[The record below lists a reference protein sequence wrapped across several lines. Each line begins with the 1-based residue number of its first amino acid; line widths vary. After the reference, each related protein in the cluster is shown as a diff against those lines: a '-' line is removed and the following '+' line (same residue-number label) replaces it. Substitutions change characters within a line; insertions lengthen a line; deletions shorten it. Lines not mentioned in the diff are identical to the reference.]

1 MNTEL
6 AALYTG
12 INSQGTEAILDH
24 REQIDPVLN
33 DLERDQR
40 LALALLIPIP
50 AEIADNFKLP
60 LEAVRRLEPEQYFYP
75 LSDLHVTV
83 LDLISGRENFDHT
96 APLITRSMELVQ
108 NTVSDCFTPFDIDF
122 RGLIASN
129 AAILAAGYY
138 HEGLQMLR
146 DRIRENARSQNIDLK
161 ERYQSISAHSTIIRF
176 KSRLKHNREL
186 LALLREYRDFPIGKF
201 QVRKLELVIHDW
213 YNRRRE
219 VIGSFKTK
227 EANNERT
234 SIPKN

>member
-1 MNTEL
+1 MNDEL
-6 AALYTG
+6 MALYAG
-12 INSQGTEAILDH
+12 INSQGAEAILQH
-24 REQIDPVLN
+24 REQIDPILN
-33 DLERDQR
+33 DLKRDQR

-60 LEAVRRLEPEQYFYP
+60 QEVIRRLEPEQYFYP

-83 LDLISGRENFDHT
+83 LDLISGRNDFDRT
-96 APLITRSMELVQ
+96 APLINRSLELIQ
-108 NTVSDCFTPFDIDF
+108 NAIGDLAPFDIEF

-138 HEGLQMLR
+138 HDGLQLLR
-146 DRIRENARSQNIDLK
+146 YRIRENARSQNIDLK

-176 KSRLKHNREL
+176 TSRLKHNREL

-201 QVRKLELVIHDW
+201 QVRELELVIHDW

-219 VIGSFKTK
+219 VIGRF
-227 EANNERT
+227 EL
-234 SIPKN
+234 KNQGGKQ